1 MTRGTSQSRL
11 AHRLRLLVF
20 YVSIALMVAYA
31 RPTTLGVAVGF
42 LFVAAGESLRFWAA
56 GHLVKTTELITSGP
70 YRFTRN
76 PLYLGRLL
84 ILIGLCV
91 MARLPYHLN
100 WGAMAVGCALF
111 FGYYLPRKERIEP
124 ARLNAAHGEAYQRYH
139 QAVPALLPTLHPFP
153 EGASTGWSSDRLV
166 CNREHWMLLGLALV
180 TLYLLWRAAAI
191 AA

>member
-1 MTRGTSQSRL
+1 MSGSDARPGI
-11 AHRLRLLVF
+11 AHRLRLIAF
-20 YVSIALMVAYA
+20 YASIALMIAYA
-31 RPTTLGVAVGF
+31 RPTTAGVALGF
-42 LFVAAGESLRFWAA
+42 VFVAAGETLRFWAA

-100 WGAMAVGCALF
+100 WAALAVGLLLF

-124 ARLNAAHGEAYQRYH
+124 ARLQELHGDAYRRYRA
-139 QAVPALLPTLHPFP
+139 AVPALLPTLQPYP
-153 EGASTGWSSDRLV
+153 EGASAGWSSDRLTR
-166 CNREHWMLLGLALV
+166 NREHWMVLGLALV
-180 TLYLLWRAAAI
+180 TLFLLWRAAGAPL
-191 AA
+191 

>member
-1 MTRGTSQSRL
+1 VSEAGARSRV
-11 AHRLRLLVF
+11 AQRVRLLVF
-20 YVSIALMVAYA
+20 YVAVALMVAFA
-31 RPTTLGVAVGF
+31 RPTTLGVAAGF
-42 LFVAAGESLRFWAA
+42 LFVAAGESVRFWAA
-56 GHLVKTTELITSGP
+56 GHLVKTRELITSGP

-100 WGAMAVGCALF
+100 WAALAVGCVLF

-124 ARLNAAHGEAYQRYH
+124 TRLGEVHGDTYQRYH
-139 QAVPALLPTLHPFP
+139 RAVPALLPTLRPYP
-153 EGASTGWSSDRLV
+153 EGASTGWSSDRMV
-166 CNREHWMLLGLALV
+166 RNREHWMLLGLALV

-191 AA
+191 AS